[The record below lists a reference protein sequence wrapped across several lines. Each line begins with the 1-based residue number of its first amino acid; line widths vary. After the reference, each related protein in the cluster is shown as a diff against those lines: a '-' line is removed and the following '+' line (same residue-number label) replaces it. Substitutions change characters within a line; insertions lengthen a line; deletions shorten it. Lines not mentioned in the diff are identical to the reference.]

1 MMLPGCHIVLVEDD
15 ATMGHSLVQR
25 LELEG
30 ARVTWVKQ
38 MVRGISAVR
47 TPHHPV
53 DAVICD
59 IALPDG
65 TGETIFSAVAASV
78 VPPPFFFI
86 TGQGDIDQAVRLLRS
101 GASDYLTKPFDMGTL
116 LDRLAMLIRQHSR
129 GQELAEIIGISSLA
143 KQVEAQIESA
153 TSGEGSIFLRGERGL
168 GKRRIALRMA
178 ETMGAT
184 VSEIV
189 EVDGAT
195 ANGTALANTG
205 DGVLIVHAPSK
216 LCSDDQAELLN
227 IVRGGNLRVLVIGG
241 QSVDEDVKAGT
252 LRQDLYFTLVENVIE
267 VPPLRQRPDD
277 AAWLA
282 EQFFGL
288 LNSRRGAPLR
298 GLSELSISAVRD
310 HDWPGNGREMRA
322 RLSRAIASAEH
333 DWIQPIDLFPEF
345 TSEQSRLQTLAEVR
359 GSAERQHIQ
368 RALSR
373 TGGQIAE
380 AARLLGVSRTTL
392 WEKMQKLDL

>member
-1 MMLPGCHIVLVEDD
+1 M
-15 ATMGHSLVQR
+15 
-25 LELEG
+25 
-30 ARVTWVKQ
+30 
-38 MVRGISAVR
+38 
-47 TPHHPV
+47 
-53 DAVICD
+53 
-59 IALPDG
+59 
-65 TGETIFSAVAASV
+65 
-78 VPPPFFFI
+78 
-86 TGQGDIDQAVRLLRS
+86 
-101 GASDYLTKPFDMGTL
+101 
-116 LDRLAMLIRQHSR
+116 
-129 GQELAEIIGISSLA
+129 
-143 KQVEAQIESA
+143 
-153 TSGEGSIFLRGERGL
+153 
-168 GKRRIALRMA
+168 
-178 ETMGAT
+178 
-184 VSEIV
+184 
-189 EVDGAT
+189 
-195 ANGTALANTG
+195 
-205 DGVLIVHAPSK
+205 
-216 LCSDDQAELLN
+216 
-227 IVRGGNLRVLVIGG
+227 
-241 QSVDEDVKAGT
+241 
-252 LRQDLYFTLVENVIE
+252 RQDLYFTLVENVIE